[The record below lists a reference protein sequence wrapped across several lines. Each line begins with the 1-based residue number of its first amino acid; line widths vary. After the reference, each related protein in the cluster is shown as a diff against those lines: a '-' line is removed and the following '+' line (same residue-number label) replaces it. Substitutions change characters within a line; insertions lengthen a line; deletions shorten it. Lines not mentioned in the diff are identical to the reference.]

1 MINTTDEMKTKK
13 IDEDENQ
20 KKSTNFVD
28 GNNVY
33 ILGDF
38 DKTIS
43 INVIPKLVDLIN
55 SAKFMRDPEIDIYIN
70 SYGGFASEL
79 LGLMTMIEQ
88 AKKAGIT
95 INTYNIG
102 CAYSCGSLLSIIG
115 DHRYMYRFAD
125 NLPHLGQVFIAP
137 QTVEQLNRGTQ
148 HACDWFSTI
157 YNIYATY
164 TKMPKKELMKVLK
177 DDDYHM
183 NAEECLKNGFCDEII

>member
-1 MINTTDEMKTKK
+1 MNKK
-13 IDEDENQ
+13 LEDDEN
-20 KKSTNFVD
+20 KSKSCNFVD

-33 ILGDF
+33 ILGEF
-38 DKTIS
+38 DRTIS
-43 INVIPKLVDLIN
+43 INVIPKLVDLIAG
-55 SAKFMRDPEIDIYIN
+55 SRYIKDPEIDIYIN
-70 SYGGFASEL
+70 SCGGIAYEL
-79 LGLMTMIEQ
+79 IGLMTLIQ
-88 AKKAGIT
+88 RAKAQGIK

-102 CAYSCGSLLSIIG
+102 IAYSCGSLLSVLG
-115 DHRYMYRFAD
+115 DHRYMYRYAD

-148 HACDWFSTI
+148 HACDWFNII
-157 YNIYATY
+157 YEIYATY